1 MSDIHTIEADDLFR
15 PHHALKQEHNPLTP
29 ISAANSKKAELW
41 SDGSKFYFMPVSS
54 PGAVRK
60 YPRIKFFSER
70 PAEISPCTDKEAF
83 LTEGLIADF
92 IVTEVIHDGHYFYV
106 WNLEA
111 VELREVLYGE
121 QTAA

>member
-1 MSDIHTIEADDLFR
+1 MSEIYTIEAEELFR
-15 PHHALKQEHNPLTP
+15 PHSALKQELNPLTP
-29 ISAANSKKAELW
+29 ITAANSKKAELW
-41 SDGSKFYFMPVSS
+41 SDGSKFYFILIASA
-54 PGAVRK
+54 GAVRK

-83 LTEGLIADF
+83 LTEGLIADY
-92 IVTEVIHDGHYFYV
+92 IVTEVCHDGHYFYV
-106 WNLEA
+106 WNMEA